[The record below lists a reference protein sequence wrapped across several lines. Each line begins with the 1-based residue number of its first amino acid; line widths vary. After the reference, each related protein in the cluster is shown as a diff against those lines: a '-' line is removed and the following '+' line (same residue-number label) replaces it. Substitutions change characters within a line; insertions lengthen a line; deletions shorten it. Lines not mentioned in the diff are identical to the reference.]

1 VLDDQ
6 ALEKKRPV
14 MQITDALE
22 AYSVSLLRH
31 KNLFLLL
38 QRSPNKEFAPGRW
51 TGVGGH
57 VEMNEYSQLRYSAL
71 REVQE
76 ETGILPQDIGD
87 FVLRRALLVS
97 RPFQPLRVVL
107 YFTGVLN
114 QIVTPACPEG
124 ILSWKQAAE
133 FQGLDII
140 ETTRPVLDLLIA
152 DMDNDPNGMELPKTG
167 IAVFNTDAVFQR
179 EIWAG

>member
-1 VLDDQ
+1 
-6 ALEKKRPV
+6 
-14 MQITDALE
+14 MQNTDALE
-22 AYSVSLLRH
+22 VYSVSVLRYE
-31 KNLFLLL
+31 NLFLLL
-38 QRSPNKEFAPGRW
+38 QRSPDKAFAPGKW

-57 VEMNEYSQLRYSAL
+57 VEMDEYNRFRSSAL

-76 ETGILPQDIGD
+76 ETGLSPQAIAD
-87 FVLRRALLVS
+87 FVFRRALLVG

-107 YFTGVLN
+107 YFTGLLS

-124 ILSWKQAAE
+124 RLSWKQASE

-140 ETTRPVLDLLIA
+140 ETTRLVLDLLVT
-152 DMDNDPNGMELPKTG
+152 DMDRDPHGLELPKTG
-167 IAVFNTDAVFQR
+167 IAIYNADSVFQR